1 MTSTGNR
8 LPPLD
13 RELLELTF
21 DHVANGIYL
30 VDGKGITLRINRAF
44 EEMSGFTN
52 EQLVGRSLYDMVGPG
67 REFSGSASL
76 LVLEK
81 KRPVTATYSTSTN
94 RKLLVKGVPVFNEQ
108 GDIRYVVNTIWDLT
122 VVSYSREIDADT
134 ARSNLLEEEDFVTCS
149 PAMRQVLDVALR
161 VAPSDST
168 LMLSGESGVG
178 KSLLARLIHR
188 ASDRRGKPFVH
199 LNCGAIPETL
209 IEAELF
215 GFEPGSFTGAD
226 RRGRKGLIAEAEG
239 GTLFLDEISELP
251 LHTQSK
257 LLGVLQERSY
267 FRIGGRTP
275 QKVDVRIIAA
285 SNRNLERLVSDG
297 DFREDLFYRLNVV
310 PLTLPALRQR
320 REDIPLLVR
329 TFIDRFN
336 RKYGTFRQFS
346 PELMTLLEHQ
356 DWPGNIRELENLV
369 ERLIVTSQDNIVG
382 PEHAGLTRPAA
393 PGEGPL
399 KDQLAAYEAELLR
412 QAWQQHRTT
421 RSIAR
426 ALGISQASAAR
437 KLRRYNIPGH
447 DRPEGN
453 SS

>member
-1 MTSTGNR
+1 MTKTGDR

-30 VDGKGITLRINRAF
+30 VDGQGVTLRVNRAF

-108 GDIRYVVNTIWDLT
+108 GNIRYVVNTIWDLT

-168 LMLSGESGVG
+168 LLLSGESGVG

-285 SNRNLERLVSDG
+285 SNRNLERLVRDG

-346 PELMTLLEHQ
+346 PDLMALLEIQ
-356 DWPGNIRELENLV
+356 EWPGNIRELENLV
-369 ERLIVTSQDNIVG
+369 ERLIVTSKENLIT
-382 PEHAGLTRPAA
+382 PEQAGLSRPA
-393 PGEGPL
+393 PQGEGSL
-399 KDQLAAYEAELLR
+399 KQQLAAYEAELLR
-412 QAWQQHRTT
+412 KAWQQHRTT
-421 RSIAR
+421 RKIAQ

-437 KLRRYNIPGH
+437 KLRYHKISGKGKP
-447 DRPEGN
+447 
-453 SS
+453 